1 MWISVRAEGD
11 QFRLTI
17 ADDGMGLNQT
27 PSEGLGL
34 KNVADRLRT
43 LYQDGASV
51 RMEAR
56 ETGGCRVT
64 LVLPRRG
71 VKPA

>member
-1 MWISVRAEGD
+1 VHAEGD
-11 QFRLTI
+11 QFRVTI
-17 ADDGMGLNQT
+17 ADDGMGLNE

-43 LYQDGASV
+43 LYQDRASV
-51 RMEAR
+51 TMEAR
-56 ETGGCRVT
+56 EAGGCRVT

-71 VKPA
+71 LKPA